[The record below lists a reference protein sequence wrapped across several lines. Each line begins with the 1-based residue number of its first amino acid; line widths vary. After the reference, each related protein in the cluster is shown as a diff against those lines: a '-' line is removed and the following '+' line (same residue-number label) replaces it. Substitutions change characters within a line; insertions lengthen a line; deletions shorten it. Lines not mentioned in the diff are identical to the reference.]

1 MRDGEYRD
9 MLVEHQ
15 AARLAQQ
22 RGRRRQPQGD
32 PMGAI
37 FNVFP
42 LILVPML
49 IYILMAFGSGIG
61 DTTDAQ
67 FRAELA
73 SVWFSIPM
81 ASREEIN
88 GVQEVVQW
96 QVSTG
101 DFLVFLA
108 MVLLFIELIKSTST
122 GTAAI
127 FNHALSMVVF
137 IVCLVAFLLHPAF
150 ATTTFF
156 LIMVTALL
164 DVLAGV
170 VVTIISARRD
180 VEFGGAGGG

>member
-1 MRDGEYRD
+1 MKEGEYRE
-9 MLVEHQ
+9 MLIERQ
-15 AARLAQQ
+15 AARLASN
-22 RGRRRQPQGD
+22 RHPRRPAQGG

-49 IYILMAFGSGIG
+49 VYNLMAFTSGMGS
-61 DTTDAQ
+61 TTPAA
-67 FRAELA
+67 FREGLE
-73 SVWFSIPM
+73 SVWFTIPM
-81 ASREEIN
+81 ASREDVN
-88 GVQEVVQW
+88 GVLQTVQW
-96 QVSTG
+96 GVSAG
-101 DFLVFLA
+101 DFLVFLS

-122 GTAAI
+122 GSAAI
-127 FNHALSMVVF
+127 FNHALSMIVF
-137 IVCLVAFLLHPAF
+137 IVCLVELLLHPAF

-180 VEFGGAGGG
+180 VDFGQNH

>member
-1 MRDGEYRD
+1 MREGEYRE
-9 MLVEHQ
+9 MLVERQ
-15 AARLAQQ
+15 AVRLAQQ
-22 RGRRRQPQGD
+22 RGNRQSRQGD
-32 PMGAI
+32 PMGAV

-49 IYILMAFGSGIG
+49 IYNLMAFSSGVG
-61 DTTDAQ
+61 DTSALE
-67 FRAELA
+67 FRTELA
-73 SVWFSIPM
+73 SVWFRIPM
-81 ASREEIN
+81 ASREDVN

-96 QVSTG
+96 AVSTG
-101 DFLVFLA
+101 DFLVFMA
-108 MVLLFIELIKSTST
+108 MVLLFVELIKSTST

-127 FNHALSMVVF
+127 FNHALSMIVF
-137 IVCLVAFLLHPAF
+137 IVCLVEFLLHPAF

-180 VEFGGAGGG
+180 VDFGAGGQ